1 MTKKIFKS
9 TVLVS
14 AMILILGSAFVL
26 GVLYQYF
33 GKQLNGELEK
43 EASYLAYGVEQN
55 GVEYLENLKQKDARV
70 TYMDASGTVLYD
82 SQADASSMENHSD
95 RREFQEALEN
105 GYGYAERMSKTLSEK
120 TVYYALKLTDGTVLR
135 VAGTQSSVLA
145 LMFQLVPPILC
156 IAVIMLILAGIAAAR
171 MSAKIVEPIN
181 ALDLDHPEENQIY
194 EEVGPLLSRIH
205 KQNRQ
210 IQTQLETA
218 RRNQEEF
225 QIITENMQEGLLVI
239 DAYTMILS
247 GNSSVWRMFQV
258 REPKIGESVYSLD
271 RNEDFRKVIE
281 EVLQG
286 QHGSAMLHLDG
297 EYVQLIANPVFRD
310 TKVAGAVLL
319 LVNETEK
326 VERENL
332 RREFSANVSHELK
345 TPLTSISGFAEIIQ
359 DGLVQEEDIR
369 KFAGRIYR
377 EAQRLIQL
385 VEDTIKIS
393 QLDEGENPYE
403 WEKVDAYAVV
413 KNVCG
418 NLREIAAKK
427 NVHLFIDGEKL
438 VFRTV
443 RPILEE
449 VIYNLCDNGIKY
461 NREDGTVSIHLREL
475 EDNVEIR
482 VKDNGIGI
490 PREDCSRVFERFYRV
505 DKSHSKAIGGTGL
518 GLSIVKHGVTFLGG
532 TIKMLSEEG
541 RGTEITMTFPKE
553 RKTSI

>member
-1 MTKKIFKS
+1 
-9 TVLVS
+9 
-14 AMILILGSAFVL
+14 MILILGSAFVL

-33 GKQLNGELEK
+33 GKQLDGELEK

-55 GVEYLENLKQKDARV
+55 GVDYLEQIKQKDARI
-70 TYMDASGTVLYD
+70 TYVDASGTVLYD

-95 RREFQEALEN
+95 RKEIQEALEN
-105 GYGYAERMSKTLSEK
+105 GTGYAERMSKTLSEK
-120 TVYYALKLTDGTVLR
+120 TVYYALKLIDGSVLR
-135 VAGTQSSVLA
+135 VAGTQSSVFV
-145 LMFQLVPPILC
+145 LMLQLVPPILC

-171 MSAKIVEPIN
+171 MSANIVKPIN
-181 ALDLDHPEENQIY
+181 ELDLDHPEENQIY

-239 DAYTMILS
+239 DAYTIILS

-258 REPKIGESVYSLD
+258 REPKTGESVYSLD

-281 EVLQG
+281 EVLIG
-286 QHGSAMLHLDG
+286 QHGSAMLQLDG

-326 VERENL
+326 MERENL

-345 TPLTSISGFAEIIQ
+345 TPLTSISGFAEIIEG
-359 DGLVQEEDIR
+359 GLVQEEDIR

-403 WEKVDAYAVV
+403 WEKVDAYAVA

-418 NLREIAAKK
+418 NLKEIAAKK

-438 VFRTV
+438 VFCTV

-461 NREDGTVSIHLREL
+461 NRDDGTVSIHLQDLGES
-475 EDNVEIR
+475 VEIR

-532 TIKMLSEEG
+532 TLKMLSEVG
-541 RGTEITMTFPKE
+541 KGTEITMTFPKE
-553 RKTSI
+553 RKTNL

>member
-14 AMILILGSAFVL
+14 AMILILGSALVM
-26 GVLYQYF
+26 GILYRYF
-33 GKQLNGELEK
+33 GKQLDGELEK
-43 EASYLAYGVEQN
+43 EASYLAYGVEQS
-55 GVEYLENLKQKDARV
+55 GVNYLEHLKQKDARI
-70 TYMDASGTVLYD
+70 TYIDASGNVLYD
-82 SQADASSMENHSD
+82 SQADISSMENHSD
-95 RREFQEALEN
+95 RKEIEEAVQK
-105 GYGYAERMSKTLSEK
+105 GQGYAERMSSTLSEK
-120 TVYYALKLTDGTVLR
+120 TVYYARKLTDGTVLR
-135 VAGTQSSVLA
+135 VAAVHSSILT
-145 LMFQLVPPILC
+145 LMLQLLPS
-156 IAVIMLILAGIAAAR
+156 VIGVAIVMLIFAGIAAAR
-171 MSAKIVEPIN
+171 ISAKIVKPIN
-181 ALDLDHPEENQIY
+181 TLDLDHPEDNQIY

-205 KQNRQ
+205 KQNYQ
-210 IQTQLETA
+210 IQMQLETA

-247 GNSSVWRMFQV
+247 GNSSVWRMFQL
-258 REPKIGESVYSLD
+258 REPKIGDSVYSLD

-281 EVLQG
+281 DVLKG
-286 QHGSAMLHLDG
+286 QHGSAMLQLDG
-297 EYVQLIANPVFRD
+297 EYVQLIANPVSRD
-310 TKVAGAVLL
+310 DRVVGAVLL

-359 DGLVQEEDIR
+359 DGIVQGEDVQ

-418 NLREIAAKK
+418 NLRDIAAKK

-438 VFRTV
+438 NFCTV

-461 NREDGTVSIHLREL
+461 NREDGTVSIHLQEL
-475 EDNVEIR
+475 KDSVEIR

-532 TIKMLSEEG
+532 TLKMFSEEG
-541 RGTEITMTFPKE
+541 KGTEITMTFPKE
-553 RKTSI
+553 RKSNE